1 MEFIFKAKKLFK
13 QLKKTLKKIDV
24 NLIDVARARIHATN
38 IEEWKPIGRAHSESF
53 RDIQSATT
61 MVMIERPFQ
70 PEMRS
75 EMEADA
81 IAKWPNFTALQC
93 PTPRN
98 PTLRLFIPSLA

>member
-1 MEFIFKAKKLFK
+1 M
-13 QLKKTLKKIDV
+13 
-24 NLIDVARARIHATN
+24 ARARIHATN

-53 RDIQSATT
+53 RDIQPATT
-61 MVMIERPFQ
+61 MVVIERPFQ
-70 PEMRS
+70 PEMLA

-81 IAKWPNFTALQC
+81 IAKWPNSTALQC